1 MEYSFLEF
9 KRCLSVNGDI
19 TFRSKIEL
27 ALHISLFL
35 LLIFFHCQLLS
46 NLAIKH
52 HPFKGTVVLM
62 KDKD

>member
-1 MEYSFLEF
+1 MVYSFLEF
-9 KRCLSVNGDI
+9 KRCLFVNGDI

-27 ALHISLFL
+27 ALQISLFL

-52 HPFKGTVVLM
+52 HPFTVVLM

>member
-9 KRCLSVNGDI
+9 KRCLFVNGDI

-27 ALHISLFL
+27 ALQVSLFL

-52 HPFKGTVVLM
+52 HPFTVVLM